1 MNSVAA
7 SARER
12 AGEFGIEV
20 IDVRIKRADLPREV
34 QAGVFGRMQAE
45 REREAKRYRSEGEE
59 EGAKLRAETEKQR
72 TIILASAEQQAQR
85 LRGEADAAAAQ
96 IYAQAHGKDP
106 EFYSFVR
113 SLQAYE
119 AFVGKRSTL
128 FLSADS
134 TIFRYLGGSQPAAAN
149 RHEKLSAE

>member
-1 MNSVAA
+1 
-7 SARER
+7 
-12 AGEFGIEV
+12 
-20 IDVRIKRADLPREV
+20 
-34 QAGVFGRMQAE
+34 MQAE

-134 TIFRYLGGSQPAAAN
+134 TIFRYLGGSQPTAAN